1 MAEAV
6 LAPNGDHDVAMEGL
20 AIFHRQLARE
30 GDGFRIVAVDV
41 QDRRLHALRHVAGI
55 GRAAGELRAG
65 GEADLVVDDAV
76 DAAAGSVATDAGKTE
91 TLPDASLPRNARLA
105 SAKTRQ

>member
-1 MAEAV
+1 
-6 LAPNGDHDVAMEGL
+6 MEGL

-65 GEADLVVDDAV
+65 GEADLVVDDEV
-76 DAAAGSVATDAGKTE
+76 DAAAGIEIGRASCRERVCQYVWISVVAGTLKKKKTTE
-91 TLPDASLPRNARLA
+91 
-105 SAKTRQ
+105 